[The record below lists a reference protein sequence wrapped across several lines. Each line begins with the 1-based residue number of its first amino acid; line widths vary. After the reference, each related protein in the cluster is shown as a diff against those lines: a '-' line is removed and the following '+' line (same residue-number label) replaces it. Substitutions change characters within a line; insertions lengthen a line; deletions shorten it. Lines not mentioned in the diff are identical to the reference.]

1 MATPD
6 LSNAVWTPPP
16 AAAGGLVTTPLQLAG
31 QAAPASAGPDLSNA
45 VWTPPPVP
53 SSALGELGTAVAR
66 SALVGLPTSLG
77 QAAQFLSSPGQPVS
91 NFGAG
96 MVASATQ
103 RGLSP
108 SLTMQPEQHGGVVNA
123 LSGAIQGAGA
133 FVPAAAAAA
142 GGLLFPPLEAAVP
155 ALAAGGIAASSL
167 EAGQE
172 TRNAVNAVPGST
184 LTQGRVAGLAAA
196 GIAGVANIAGGA
208 IFHGLVGAVTD
219 PLAAAAASMVG
230 KTAPDM
236 ASGIMDQLTG
246 QAGSIMPALKS
257 IPMTA
262 AEVAGIGAGQAA
274 GTAAVQQ
281 AYGVQGQSPLE
292 AAEGAIPASL
302 ATGALLGLG
311 SIPGRAIANRAA
323 QARTAQLSDAATPA
337 ATRATLAEQ
346 YATSIEQPGTPA
358 AQTAANIFRANA
370 ETAIQYGQPL
380 QVDSGLFQYNAVE
393 PTPNALDPD
402 FSAPPQLGYDPN
414 VMPSNVKIAFPD
426 GSIAN
431 SPADAESYLANLPP
445 DQAVGMRG
453 RMFGFSQPAPEA
465 GETMPEPATTDDA
478 VAKNVAAAQDV
489 HDQVKNALTAAGV
502 TPTDFMT
509 KDEFATATGLGGQK
523 LVQSFRGYLNDPA
536 TEDAI
541 MRDNAAK
548 YDQLGAQEAAAP
560 EAPTP
565 STESSA
571 PPAQFNTELADKLDA
586 ALKQT
591 QVDHT
596 YAANEAAKSAQTD
609 AIANITKGA
618 QLADAAAN
626 GEIAPD
632 ANAPKAAAEIKTDVD
647 AVNTAQDFSTKPQSM
662 VPFQKRLDALG
673 LDALPDHQAQI
684 DAVQAALD
692 DPKSTMS
699 QPTRDR
705 MSALLDS
712 WKAEMPAETP
722 EVAGSNAYNFTGKN
736 GATYRITHDPD
747 TQDVKAFDSKG
758 KQVGY
763 LEPAPLNNYQFSAEN
778 GAQAAAMHV
787 NADQRRNGVNTA
799 LNAVA
804 MRHVPGFTKESNMFT
819 PDGQAWFDGAGNRTV
834 DLQPELG
841 TAQAEPVAA
850 DGSPAPDAEIG
861 AVPPQAAALGDN
873 IPAATPDN
881 TAPPPQAEALADQLG
896 ENTPP
901 TAHENA
907 RAAAN
912 TLDATLADFHQRI
925 RNGEKLSPLE
935 QERFEDAGNF
945 RDTLEDVNNPKES
958 PYSAEYAQQMAD
970 FANSTATPYTKSQR
984 DGMYKVGSPS
994 EVDPGIMAAS
1004 AYSNKLSDT
1013 LGSLAEHGSTPGVRD
1028 YATKL
1033 QDLGVDA
1040 TIRRAPTNDAVP
1052 DLLGRYDP
1060 TTNGIDIYPGGESED
1075 TILHEA
1081 THAAT
1086 AQRINQAEAIVT
1098 PRTQDEA
1105 KLKSAYNE
1113 LEQIRQA
1120 AIAAGGDEYG
1130 LTNAHEFVA
1139 ELHSNPNFQD
1149 FLKAQG
1155 TQKSLWSRAVDAV
1168 RKLLGLSTDDRGA
1181 LEKAMTASETFF
1193 SKSQKEAAQEQA
1205 EFMKSPAGAGD
1216 AIDKTLARLAKQ
1228 NDESKF
1234 NINKVDRVLYSKLL
1248 QWKTMQYIAD
1258 RVRAVPEMVK
1268 YGFDKGVDAYNSAH
1282 ESRRQAAQALGEAV
1296 DHYAGRVQKILSKT
1310 GSDDKA
1316 RALSEEL
1323 ATIGGE
1329 ASRGGFDYTK
1339 SFNDNLKTRPDLPTA
1354 NKGYIDDIHRRFTQ
1368 LSPEAQKAL
1377 VDGETLGRSMLI
1389 TRASTV
1395 ARNLMDARAGV
1406 ATRLASELQRMS
1418 PTDAARAALEARV
1431 TNAGLEST
1439 LAAVHSTKLDFM
1451 SKALQGLR
1459 NPDPSRF
1466 HDGAAA
1472 KLGSNLEEAFAAA
1485 KALPSGTPLR
1495 DHMAELENM
1504 YRAQIN
1510 NPYFS
1515 LGRDGNYFVKVG
1527 FKNMDAATQAK
1538 LQAALKGTNKV
1549 LGNLMGGETHAFFRV
1564 DSAEEAAGLRTKLE
1578 AAAGDK
1584 TDMSQN
1590 ASGQLSNAA
1599 DTSSAG
1605 ISTALRQLLGSLH
1618 DAVDNSSIKGAQAD
1632 LMKQTI
1638 NRELLSMLPETSSR
1652 SASMQRRGI
1661 PGYSADF
1668 LGNYGKRAA
1677 GAVQDTANIYTNPA
1691 FAAAAKQRTDAITAL
1706 NRTGITNAKLR
1717 AVDVDNEINTRYAN
1731 GMKPIDNSIVNSI
1744 NSFGHTLYLAASPAF
1759 LIRTMAQPWHRGI
1772 PILGSRYGWVSSAK
1786 EMARATPTALK
1797 IMAASIKAGA
1807 AGGIQGMTTAKMNF
1821 RNMGLSPKEEA
1832 FIQELHD
1839 RGTLELGQ
1847 AQQLQAMPL
1856 AGSRKLQ
1863 DVTRL
1868 ASMTAQYAEMTN
1880 RVITGLAAFRL
1891 AEKGTKDVAQ
1901 EGTQK
1906 NTDYAIRAINYAM
1919 DNFDQSNTA
1928 RAISKHAPVTG
1939 KITPLLTQFMNYNLQ
1954 TMQQIGR
1961 TVHDGMFN
1969 QDTSPAGV
1977 QRSKEA
1983 RREFGALMATTA
1995 MISGAMGLPFVNA
2008 FAGVYN
2014 SIQNELNPDQPGDIR
2029 IDAQNFLADT
2039 LGAKVGAVL
2048 SHGVGSALPGGGVD
2062 TSTFGLENLLPGS
2075 DFLASRQL
2083 LKDRIES
2090 QSQQLMGPAI
2100 NGIVDLGLGL
2110 SKIADG
2116 HYVKGVE
2123 AMLPSG
2129 LKSYYKAVELAT
2141 KGYTDSKGNPLPN
2154 GQATPWDIGLQGVG
2168 FQTAQHAQTMAVQS
2182 DQIAQNTRLKDRQ
2195 NEITDEVYKSVT
2207 SGDPADQTAAIG
2219 KLQAYNQANPYQ
2231 PIRDVASVIRQHMQ
2245 ELAIGNLTGMG
2256 VPETA
2261 RQSVAGQQ
2269 RYRFAAMPAN

>member
-31 QAAPASAGPDLSNA
+31 QAAPASTGPDLSNA
-45 VWTPPPVP
+45 TWTPPPAP
-53 SSALGELGTAVAR
+53 SGPIGELGTAVAR
-66 SALVGLPTSLG
+66 SALVGLPTSIG

-184 LTQGRVAGLAAA
+184 PTQGRIAGLAAA

-219 PLAAAAASMVG
+219 PLAAAAAAMVG

-246 QAGSIMPALKS
+246 QAGSILPALKS

-311 SIPGRAIANRAA
+311 SIPGRAIANRTA

-445 DQAVGMRG
+445 GQAVGMRG
-453 RMFGFSQPAPEA
+453 RMFGFAPQPGDTDVA
-465 GETMPEPATTDDA
+465 PATTDDA

-489 HDQVKNALTAAGV
+489 HDQVKDALTAAGV

-548 YDQLGAQEAAAP
+548 YEQLGAQEAAAP

-591 QVDHT
+591 QVDHV

-632 ANAPKAAAEIKTDVD
+632 ANAPKAAAEIKSDVD

-684 DAVQAALD
+684 DAVQTALD

-712 WKAEMPAETP
+712 WKAEMPAEPP
-722 EVAGSNAYNFTGKN
+722 E
-736 GATYRITHDPD
+736 
-747 TQDVKAFDSKG
+747 
-758 KQVGY
+758 
-763 LEPAPLNNYQFSAEN
+763 
-778 GAQAAAMHV
+778 AAA
-787 NADQRRNGVNTA
+787 
-799 LNAVA
+799 
-804 MRHVPGFTKESNMFT
+804 
-819 PDGQAWFDGAGNRTV
+819 
-834 DLQPELG
+834 PEPLPAEP
-841 TAQAEPVAA
+841 AQAEPIAA
-850 DGSPAPDAEIG
+850 DGAPAPDAEIG
-861 AVPPQAAALGDN
+861 AVPSQAAALGDN

-925 RNGEKLSPLE
+925 RNGETLSPLE

-945 RDTLEDVNNPKES
+945 RNSLADVNNPTGS

-1052 DLLGRYDP
+1052 ELLGRYDP
-1060 TTNGIDIYPGGESED
+1060 ATNGIDIYPGGESED

-1120 AIAAGGDEYG
+1120 AIAAGGDQYG

-1149 FLKAQG
+1149 FLKGQG

-1168 RKLLGLSTDDRGA
+1168 RKLLGLSTDDRSA
-1181 LEKAMTASETFF
+1181 LDKAMTASETFF

-1228 NDESKF
+1228 NDDSKF
-1234 NINKVDRVLYSKLL
+1234 DINKVDRVLYSKLL

-1282 ESRRQAAQALGEAV
+1282 ESRRQAAQALGHAV
-1296 DHYAGRVQKILSKT
+1296 DNYAGRVQKILSKT

-1339 SFNDNLKTRPDLPTA
+1339 SFNDNLKTRPDLPPA

-1406 ATRLASELQRMS
+1406 ATRLASDLQRMS

-1431 TNAGLEST
+1431 TNAKLEST
-1439 LAAVHSTKLDFM
+1439 LASAHSTKLDFM

-1485 KALPSGTPLR
+1485 KALPKGTPLR
-1495 DHMAELENM
+1495 DHMAELETM

-1527 FKNMDAATQAK
+1527 FKNMDTATQAK

-1564 DSAEEAAGLRTKLE
+1564 DSAEEAAGLRAKLE

-1590 ASGQLSNAA
+1590 ASGQLSEAA
-1599 DTSSAG
+1599 DTSSSG

-1706 NRTGITNAKLR
+1706 NRTGITDAKLR
-1717 AVDVDNEINTRYAN
+1717 AVAVDNEINTRYAN
-1731 GMKPIDNSIVNSI
+1731 GMKPINNSIVNSI

-2141 KGYTDSKGNPLPN
+2141 KGYTDSKGNPMPN

-2269 RYRFAAMPAN
+2269 RYRFAAMPSN